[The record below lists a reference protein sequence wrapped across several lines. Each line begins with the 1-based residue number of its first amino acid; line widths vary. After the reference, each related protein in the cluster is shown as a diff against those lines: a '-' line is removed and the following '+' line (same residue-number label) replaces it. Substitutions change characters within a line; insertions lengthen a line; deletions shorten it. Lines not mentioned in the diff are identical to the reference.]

1 MKSVKSG
8 PEFAAL
14 SEKEIGRAL
23 DAYEAQCEAAEGDGA
38 EPPSSDPVV
47 AEVARLIGEYTR
59 RFDEYCA
66 QYEELPEKILDYEPD
81 TPIEHVAF
89 EIFTDAVHDA
99 LQAEDDE

>member
-1 MKSVKSG
+1 MKNVKTT

-14 SEKEIGRAL
+14 PEEDIIKML
-23 DAYEAQCEAAEGDGA
+23 DACEAPCEGGDDDA
-38 EPPSSDPVV
+38 SLASSNPVV

-59 RFDEYCA
+59 RFDEYCNE
-66 QYEELPEKILDYEPD
+66 YDELPEKILDYEPD
-81 TPIEHVAF
+81 TAIERVAF